1 MGIFDK
7 VRRHAAVAS
16 GNFAHMFK
24 DVKKIPPFP
33 AAAARLIS
41 EINSPEPNIGKLV
54 KVISSAPGISAKVI
68 KTINSSLFQLKNP
81 VANVHHAVTLLGL
94 RHIRK
99 IAFAYT
105 VVDAL
110 PEPKGELFDH
120 EAFWTDS
127 LVMAMLAR
135 EFASI
140 SLKGQE
146 DEAFTA
152 SLLAD
157 IAIPVLLSS
166 WQEYYEPV
174 IKEWKTSPERLSEIE
189 RRHFGWDHSQAGAWI
204 AQSWGF
210 PDEMVCYI
218 GSHNLSWVQIREE
231 GLEDTVIVPMI
242 VAATKSSVLKSDLKR
257 LSKVV
262 ENAYSCLS
270 INAFQ
275 FAEIVED
282 IKASFEEVRQLL
294 SLSNRNATKTF
305 DDLITSAESLTG
317 ENQT

>member
-1 MGIFDK
+1 MGVFDK

-16 GNFAHMFK
+16 GNFAHIFK
-24 DVKKIPPFP
+24 DVEKIPPFP
-33 AAAARLIS
+33 AAAMRLIS
-41 EINSPEPNIGKLV
+41 EINSPTPDISKLA

-68 KTINSSLFQLKNP
+68 KTINSSLFQLRIP
-81 VANVHHAVTLLGL
+81 VTNVRHAITLLGL
-94 RHIRK
+94 RHIKK

-110 PEPKGELFDH
+110 PEPKGKLFDH

-127 LVMAMLAR
+127 LVMALLAR
-135 EFASI
+135 EFAGI
-140 SLKGQE
+140 YIKGQE

-157 IAIPVLLSS
+157 IALPVLLSS

-174 IKEWKTSPERLSEIE
+174 IEEWKTGSERLSEIE
-189 RRHFGWDHSQAGAWI
+189 RRHFGWDHGQAGAWI

-218 GSHNLSWVQIREE
+218 GSHNLPWGQIREE
-231 GLEDTVIVPMI
+231 GLEDTVIVPMT
-242 VAATKSSVLKSDLKR
+242 VAASKSSVLKTDLKR
-257 LSKVV
+257 SSKVV

-270 INAFQ
+270 VTALRFI
-275 FAEIVED
+275 EMVEN

-294 SLSNRNATKTF
+294 SLSDKNAIKIF
-305 DDLITSAESLTG
+305 DDLINAAESLTG
-317 ENQT
+317 ENQA